1 MREHY
6 FDSGG
11 TDAEVIAVLKAIS
24 QVSARMARNM
34 TILAKQRQS
43 KKGEIHHEQNERYG
57 YDYRRVTQCSRCY

>member
-1 MREHY
+1 MREPY

-11 TDAEVIAVLKAIS
+11 TDAEVIAVLNAIS

>member
-34 TILAKQRQS
+34 TILAKLRQS
-43 KKGEIHHEQNERYG
+43 KEGEILHELTERYG
-57 YDYRRVTQCSRCY
+57 YNNRRVTLCSRC

>member
-11 TDAEVIAVLKAIS
+11 TDAEVIAVLKSNS

-34 TILAKQRQS
+34 AILAKQKQS
-43 KKGEIHHEQNERYG
+43 KEGEFHHEQNERYG
-57 YDYRRVTQCSRCY
+57 YDYRRVTQCSHYY

>member
-1 MREHY
+1 MRELY

-11 TDAEVIAVLKAIS
+11 ADAEVIAVLNAIS

-43 KKGEIHHEQNERYG
+43 MKGEFHHEQNERYG
-57 YDYRRVTQCSRCY
+57 YDHRRTPYRCCFY